1 MKSQMKKTITPLQKL
16 RIGQQWEKA
25 RLSYFK
31 SKGDNERVNELTT
44 KIKGIEKEIE
54 NTYWEG

>member
-1 MKSQMKKTITPLQKL
+1 MIGQMKKTITPLQKL

-31 SKGDNERVNELTT
+31 SKGDCDRVNELTT
-44 KIKGIEKEIE
+44 KINGIEKEIE
-54 NTYWEG
+54 DAYWEG

>member
-1 MKSQMKKTITPLQKL
+1 MKKTSTPLQKL
-16 RIGQQWEKA
+16 RLGQQWEQA

-31 SKGDNERVNELTT
+31 SKGDNERVNELTA

-54 NTYWEG
+54 DAYWKG

>member
-1 MKSQMKKTITPLQKL
+1 MRKTMTPLQKL
-16 RIGQQWEKA
+16 RLGQQWEKA

-31 SKGDNERVNELTT
+31 SKGDYERVDELTT

-54 NTYWEG
+54 DTYWEG

>member
-1 MKSQMKKTITPLQKL
+1 MKKTITPLQKL
-16 RIGQQWEKA
+16 MLGKQWEKA

-31 SKGDNERVNELTT
+31 SKGNNERVNELTA

-54 NTYWEG
+54 HEYWEG